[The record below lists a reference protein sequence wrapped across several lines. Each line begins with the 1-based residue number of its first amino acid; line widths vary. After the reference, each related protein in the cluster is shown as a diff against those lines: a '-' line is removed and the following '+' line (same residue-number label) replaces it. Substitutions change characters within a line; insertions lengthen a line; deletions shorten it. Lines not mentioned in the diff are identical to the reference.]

1 MKKIAGQQQHR
12 LEKFSTFATKY
23 NMEKWIKN
31 IAGVIPHT
39 NKNVSIELEG
49 RNLIVTGAN
58 ASGKTSFLKAVYEK
72 VDLFI
77 AKKQDA
83 DLPQIEQDLMY
94 CQDDLKR
101 NQKGTTG
108 FDRVVSRIKHF
119 ESQLNAIKE
128 GLQVTIPENIN
139 FSALYDDRKAIIRFF
154 EEKRLSEITQ
164 PSVAKAVLQEEEDA
178 KKQDPSQKN
187 ANKFEQHLVNLT
199 NRKSLAITNDKNQAL
214 ADKIDSWFNDFEK
227 KMKILFED
235 DSVTL
240 KFDSDN
246 FKFSICRDNKPSF
259 SFQTLSAGYRAIFD
273 IYAELIMHT
282 EYFKV
287 MPTDLTGVV
296 FIDEIDSHL
305 HVSLQRLILPFFTG
319 SFPKVQFVVT
329 THSPFVLMSTPDTVV
344 FDLGKNELITEDLS
358 YYTYSAIMKG
368 LWNVKPISVK
378 LENSI
383 KEIAQIVNSEQKDLD
398 RLQQLISYIKGHG
411 DVLDSESKVFYL
423 LGLEALEEGGRN
435 V

>member
-1 MKKIAGQQQHR
+1 
-12 LEKFSTFATKY
+12 
-23 NMEKWIKN
+23 MEKWIKN
-31 IAGVIPHT
+31 IAGVIPYT

-58 ASGKTSFLKAVYEK
+58 GSGKTSFLKAAYEK
-72 VDLFI
+72 VDLLI
-77 AKKQDA
+77 AQKKGA
-83 DLPQIEQDLMY
+83 DLLQIKQNLTMW
-94 CQDDLKR
+94 QNNLSK
-101 NQKGTTG
+101 NQKGTTS
-108 FDRVVSRIKHF
+108 FDNAAKLIKSY
-119 ESQLNAIKE
+119 ESELNAIE
-128 GLQVTIPENIN
+128 GGMQATIPENIN

-164 PSVAKAVLQEEEDA
+164 PSEAKAVWPEEEDA
-178 KKQDPSQKN
+178 KKQQPSQKH

-199 NRKSLAITNDKNQAL
+199 SRKSLAITNDRNQAL
-214 ADKIDSWFNDFEK
+214 ADRIDAWFNDFEK
-227 KMKILFED
+227 SLKILFED

-240 KFDSDN
+240 RFDSDN
-246 FKFSICRDNKPSF
+246 FKFSICQDNKPPF

-305 HVSLQRLILPFFTG
+305 HVSLQRLILPFFTN
-319 SFPKVQFVVT
+319 SFPKIQFVVT
-329 THSPFVLMSTPDTVV
+329 THSPFVLTSTPDTVV
-344 FDLGKNELITEDLS
+344 FDLGKNEPITEDLS

-383 KEIAQIVNSEQKDLD
+383 KEIAQIINSEQKDLD
-398 RLQQLISYIKGHG
+398 RLQQLINHIKGRE
-411 DVLDSESKVFYL
+411 DVLDSESKAFYL
-423 LGLEALEEGGRN
+423 LGLETLEEGGRN